1 MNRLSMILVAAIA
14 ALGPALGDDVPFAEP
29 AVKNDASAVTLAD
42 IMGATQWRHIKLWY
56 AIKAKNWELLDY
68 ELGKLTDTFDRA
80 ATLYHYIPIEF
91 IVAGVKPI
99 IAMREAISTKNKAK
113 LETGFAELTDACNA
127 CHRAAQVGFI
137 VIQTPTFSPLTDQK
151 FSPTQSAQ

>member
-1 MNRLSMILVAAIA
+1 MNRFSIILVAVIA
-14 ALGPALGDDVPFAEP
+14 AHGSALCDDVPFAEP
-29 AVKNDASAVTLAD
+29 AVKSDASAVTLAD

-56 AIKAKNWELLDY
+56 AIKAKNWELSDY

-80 ATLYHYIPIEF
+80 ATLYRYIPVEL

-99 IAMREAISTKNKAK
+99 TAMREAISTKNNAK
-113 LETGFAELTDACNA
+113 LEAGFTELTNACNA

-151 FSPTQSAQ
+151 FSPTQSAR